1 MGSLRVRRPI
11 PPAVL
16 ERGADPATAGLEP
29 SDFQRAVADAFI
41 RVMRARRP
49 DAVWSASEP
58 REIRELVS
66 DPDHRDTIPDRQP
79 RAAA

>member
-1 MGSLRVRRPI
+1 MS
-11 PPAVL
+11 AH
-16 ERGADPATAGLEP
+16 EP
-29 SDFQRAVADAFI
+29 SDFQRAVTDAFI

-58 REIRELVS
+58 GKVREVVAE
-66 DPDHRDTIPDRQP
+66 PDDRDTIPDRQP